1 MSGSLLCVTGTD
13 TDVGKT
19 VVTACL
25 AATALTEGDR
35 VAVYKPTQTG
45 VGPDEPGD
53 VDTIA
58 ALLGHPDR
66 LTVAEGVRMGPAMA
80 PVDAALESGGTA
92 AAAALPGRN
101 WHLDR
106 IAALQA
112 DHETVLVEGA
122 GGLLVQLTP
131 DGATIA
137 DLALEADAALAVV
150 TRPDLGTLNHTGLTL
165 EAIRQRRVHPGPLI
179 IGSWPA
185 QPTAV
190 HRTNLHRLRE
200 AATEYRHPW
209 GGALPAALDTTTVE
223 SMYRAA
229 AGLTGT
235 LSAAE
240 GFLQAPSIDPGS
252 HPAPATRSS
261 RLPLFG

>member
-165 EAIRQRRVHPGPLI
+165 EAIRQRRGAPGTADHRQLAGATH
-179 IGSWPA
+179 GSPPDQPA
-185 QPTAV
+185 PPA
-190 HRTNLHRLRE
+190 RG
-200 AATEYRHPW
+200 RH
-209 GGALPAALDTTTVE
+209 GIPAPVGR
-223 SMYRAA
+223 SA
-229 AGLTGT
+229 AG
-235 LSAAE
+235 SARHHHGGEHVPCRCGANRDTE
-240 GFLQAPSIDPGS
+240 RRRGVPSGSID
-252 HPAPATRSS
+252 
-261 RLPLFG
+261 